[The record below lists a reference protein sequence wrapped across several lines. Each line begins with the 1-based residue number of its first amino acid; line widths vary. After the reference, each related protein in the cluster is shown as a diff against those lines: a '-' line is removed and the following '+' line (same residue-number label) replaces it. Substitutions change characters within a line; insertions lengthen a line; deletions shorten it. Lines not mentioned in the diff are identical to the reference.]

1 LSTVD
6 KLVQRDSREQSE
18 VKARQKTQP
27 PASPQRM
34 QRWLMSRDAGRWVM
48 MTVICANDACCNWR
62 VTVNR
67 SLFVFYCHDE
77 RFEVVVV
84 VAQVDGGEVLDGGS

>member
-27 PASPQRM
+27 PASPQR
-34 QRWLMSRDAGRWVM
+34 RLMSYDAGRWVM
-48 MTVICANDACCNWR
+48 MTVKCCNWR

-77 RFEVVVV
+77 RFEVVVI
-84 VAQVDGGEVLDGGS
+84 VAQVDGGKVLDGGS